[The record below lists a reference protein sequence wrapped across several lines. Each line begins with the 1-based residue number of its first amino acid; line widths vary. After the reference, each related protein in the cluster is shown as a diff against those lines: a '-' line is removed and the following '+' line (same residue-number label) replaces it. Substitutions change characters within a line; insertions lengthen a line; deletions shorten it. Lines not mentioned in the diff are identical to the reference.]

1 MNKKIDKLLM
11 VLKRNL
17 NEITKSS
24 LVIMGTAFSV
34 LSILLSFVS
43 WDDMGVTAI
52 SNKIVIFILMIII
65 SIVFGIMKWSSKTCK
80 TFWDS
85 GKGTVSVQ
93 YGNLMK
99 IAFNERRQG
108 RKIVVVPVNTT
119 FDTIVDSK
127 LENNAKPLVS
137 PTTIHGQWINCMV
150 ESGTPVSEIDSR
162 IEDYMQKNGITC
174 VKELSQSDK
183 SRGKLKCY
191 DIGTTVI
198 MDGENGTEFFLTAL
212 SEFNENNNAQS
223 SKRNVIQCI
232 SRILEAYDSK
242 GQGYDIYIPLMGT
255 GQSRAGLTHTESL
268 QITKSVL
275 IQNTELIRGTVNVV
289 IYGGDRDKVTIFD

>member
-1 MNKKIDKLLM
+1 MDKKMDKLRM
-11 VLKRNL
+11 ILKRNL

-24 LVIMGTAFSV
+24 LVIMGAAFSA

-43 WDDMGVTAI
+43 WDDMGVTSV
-52 SNKIVIFILMIII
+52 SNKIVIFILIMII
-65 SIVFGIMKWSSKTCK
+65 SVVLGIVKWSATTCK
-80 TFWDS
+80 TFWDR
-85 GKGTVSVQ
+85 GKSAVRVQ

-99 IAFNERRQG
+99 IAFNERKQG

-137 PTTIHGQWINCMV
+137 PGTIHGQWINYMV
-150 ESGTPVSEIDSR
+150 AKGIQVSEIDSR

-183 SRGKLKCY
+183 SRGKLKIY

-198 MDGENGTEFFLTAL
+198 MDGENGTEFFLAAL

-232 SRILEAYDSK
+232 SRILEAYDRK

-268 QITKSVL
+268 RIIKSVL

-289 IYGGDRDKVTIFD
+289 IYGGDRDKVAIFD

>member
-24 LVIMGTAFSV
+24 LVIMGTAFSA